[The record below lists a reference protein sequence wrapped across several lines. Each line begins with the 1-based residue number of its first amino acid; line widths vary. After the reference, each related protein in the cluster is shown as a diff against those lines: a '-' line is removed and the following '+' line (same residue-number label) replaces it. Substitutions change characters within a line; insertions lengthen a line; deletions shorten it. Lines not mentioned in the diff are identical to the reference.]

1 MVSFADGTELT
12 KVQQKLI
19 IIFKNTFK
27 TFKAEILKIFFKI
40 FFFMFV
46 KEHSAWAQKR
56 KKECRRSLK
65 RKEDEQILSYSA
77 LDRQLF

>member
-12 KVQQKLI
+12 KVHQKLI

-46 KEHSAWAQKR
+46 KEHSA
-56 KKECRRSLK
+56 
-65 RKEDEQILSYSA
+65 
-77 LDRQLF
+77 